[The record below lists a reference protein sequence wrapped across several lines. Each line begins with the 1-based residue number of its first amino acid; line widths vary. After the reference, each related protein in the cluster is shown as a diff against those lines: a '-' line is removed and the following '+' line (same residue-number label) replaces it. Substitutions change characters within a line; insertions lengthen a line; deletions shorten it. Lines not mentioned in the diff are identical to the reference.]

1 MANLLNTIQ
10 GLFGNLQNQAQK
22 FIDRLFPP
30 EKRAEFIGKLQSFS
44 VANPKLSVGCY
55 TPG

>member
-30 EKRAEFIGKLQSFS
+30 EKRAEFIGKLQSFA